1 MKLYKTKLLLM
12 LLPFFSEAGY
22 AALSTACNQELRD
35 LVVPPL
41 KGVAMNKKDIRAELA
56 DSSGDVYGVRLF
68 VAADSRDNLDGEVS
82 IGWVNLDVGV
92 MKAFDVTDD
101 LNNRVELSVSKNEYK
116 SFVRK
121 CLRRN

>member
-1 MKLYKTKLLLM
+1 MKFCKTKLLLM
-12 LLPFFSEAGY
+12 LLPFFSEAGH
-22 AALSTACNQELRD
+22 AALSIACNQELRD

-41 KGVAMNKKDIRAELA
+41 KGVAMNKKDIRVELA
-56 DSSGDVYGVRLF
+56 DSSGDVYGIRLF
-68 VAADSRDNLDGEVS
+68 VAADSPDNLDGEVS

-101 LNNRVELSVSKNEYK
+101 INNRVESSVSKNEYK
-116 SFVRK
+116 SFVSK